1 MGNNRYTLRH
11 FPSMMILK
19 CAFVTFFQNRG
30 GGRGKKL
37 TEISM
42 PLKKN
47 SEMKVFNKE
56 ILQLHENLLR
66 STK

>member
-30 GGRGKKL
+30 GGGGGKR
-37 TEISM
+37 
-42 PLKKN
+42 KKMKINITDAIKRN
-47 SEMKVFNKE
+47 SEMEVLNKE
-56 ILQLHENLLR
+56 MLQ
-66 STK
+66 TT